1 MRFMFFSWLAFMPFF
16 AIAEFAASA
25 PYEMPRTHAHPIEN
39 KATGGH
45 YTLYIKLPDTYHT
58 KTEES
63 DQALSDVKPLKHY
76 PVIYTTDAVWHMDL
90 LSGVTEFLLPDV
102 ILVGISWQHNMP
114 TDIDY
119 GERRAFASRFKD
131 YSFVPHDKPDIQAK
145 YQFGQGDKHLRFIQQ
160 DIIPYIEEHYRT
172 LPDER
177 AYLGYSMGA
186 EFGGFMLLSAP
197 NTFNYYL
204 LGSPSLDTTSL
215 SFLKALKYEASTQNL
230 INTDVFVSIGELE
243 TTRMALTNEFVE
255 LLEHYKAQ
263 GVSVEQLSVISDSDH
278 TSAVPDTFSQ
288 GIRWLGAKL
297 TEKQ

>member
-1 MRFMFFSWLAFMPFF
+1 MRFMFFTWLAFVPFF
-16 AIAEFAASA
+16 VSAELAAPS
-25 PYEMPRTHAHPIEN
+25 PYEMPRTYTHAIEN
-39 KATGGH
+39 KATGGQ
-45 YTLYIKLPDTYHT
+45 YTLYIKLPEAYHT
-58 KTEES
+58 KTEETG
-63 DQALSDVKPLKHY
+63 QALSDIKSLKHY

-90 LSGVTEFLLPDV
+90 LSGVTEFLLPGV

-119 GERRAFASRFKD
+119 GDRRAFASRFKD
-131 YSFVPHDKPDIQAK
+131 YSFVPHDKPDVQAK

-160 DIIPYIEEHYRT
+160 DIIPYIEQHYRT
-172 LPDER
+172 MPDKR

-197 NTFNYYL
+197 STFNYYI

-215 SFLKALKYEASTQNL
+215 SFLKTLKYPSSTQHP
-230 INTDVFVSIGELE
+230 INTDVIVTIGELE
-243 TTRMALTNEFVE
+243 TTRMTLTKEFVE
-255 LLEHYKAQ
+255 LLESHKAQ
-263 GVSVEQLSVISDSDH
+263 GVSVEQLNVIQNSDH

-288 GIRWLGAKL
+288 GIKWLAAKL